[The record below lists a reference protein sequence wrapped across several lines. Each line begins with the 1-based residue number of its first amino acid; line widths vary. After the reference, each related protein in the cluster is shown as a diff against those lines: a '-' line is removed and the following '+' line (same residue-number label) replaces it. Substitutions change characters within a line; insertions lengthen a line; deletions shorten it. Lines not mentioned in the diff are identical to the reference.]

1 MSELNSQRTY
11 LYLLYNNII
20 YDPHH
25 KEYINILTLNKN
37 PEGPL
42 KNYTKL
48 TSLTKPLTG
57 DLTTSTKECYIVI
70 NNRCINN
77 QCINNQCINTFLT
90 LNDLN
95 EFTEFLINN
104 NYIITDYSYNNN
116 NNNNNN
122 NSKKIIYSFKITL

>member
-77 QCINNQCINTFLT
+77 QCINKN
-90 LNDLN
+90 
-95 EFTEFLINN
+95 
-104 NYIITDYSYNNN
+104 
-116 NNNNNN
+116 
-122 NSKKIIYSFKITL
+122 

>member
-70 NNRCINN
+70 NNQCINNQCINN

-104 NYIITDYSYNNN
+104 NYIITDNATSNNAN
-116 NNNNNN
+116 FKN
-122 NSKKIIYSFKITL
+122 ILYSFKINL